1 MRKGESVL
9 LSALEAQRAAVFSS
23 LTGTGA
29 RAKETMK
36 SSGNRGFTLL
46 EMLVTVAIGLIMAGV
61 TFIAL
66 MPMFKENHVNAA
78 YDTTLS
84 VIRNYRTLSITQSK
98 RYILT
103 FTPPGTITVQYWG
116 VGVPVSPAPVT
127 VATFALPPDIQFAV
141 QAGFPAPAPDNFG
154 TGGTA
159 IDFDQGMGL
168 GSQNYIMFMPDGSS
182 QDTLGNYDSGVVYLT
197 RPGELYSSRAVSV
210 FGTTGRVRG
219 WRLIQAGN
227 TWVQQ

>member
-1 MRKGESVL
+1 MKERKPVR
-9 LSALEAQRAAVFSS
+9 LSALGGRFSTALAW
-23 LTGTGA
+23 LTRGPVPPKGYCSPS
-29 RAKETMK
+29 KGIMK

-46 EMLVTVAIGLIMAGV
+46 ELIVTLAIGLIMAAV

-84 VIRNYRTLSITQSK
+84 VMRNYRTQSITESK

-103 FTPPGTITVQYWG
+103 FTTPGTITVQYWG
-116 VGVPVSPAPVT
+116 V
-127 VATFALPPDIQFAV
+127 
-141 QAGFPAPAPDNFG
+141 
-154 TGGTA
+154 
-159 IDFDQGMGL
+159 

-182 QDTLGNYDSGVVYLT
+182 QDTLGNYNSGVVYLT

-219 WRLIQAGN
+219 WRLVDQGGAK
-227 TWVQQ
+227 WVQQ